1 MGPEG
6 EQKEPS
12 RRRVEGLVGHRAVG
26 LRSTRPW
33 LRKKEKTQQYTTV
46 GQQEVPTTLGE
57 DLLAVYRRPVY
68 IIWKSCSQ
76 LYPPTFQKKTATS
89 RPLDVKRLP
98 TYDKEELENHT
109 SCKCTFVV
117 FLFVCFFF
125 NRRNVFW
132 KWLWNRIVRLPLEAT
147 SGATHVHVCS
157 VG

>member
-117 FLFVCFFF
+117 FLFVVFFF
-125 NRRNVFW
+125 
-132 KWLWNRIVRLPLEAT
+132 LIEEMS
-147 SGATHVHVCS
+147 SGNDS
-157 VG
+157 EIELLDYP

>member
-33 LRKKEKTQQYTTV
+33 LRKKEKTTIY
-46 GQQEVPTTLGE
+46 QQEVPTTLWE

-98 TYDKEELENHT
+98 TYDKEELENHVLQMHI
-109 SCKCTFVV
+109 CGF
-117 FLFVCFFF
+117 FLVLFFLF